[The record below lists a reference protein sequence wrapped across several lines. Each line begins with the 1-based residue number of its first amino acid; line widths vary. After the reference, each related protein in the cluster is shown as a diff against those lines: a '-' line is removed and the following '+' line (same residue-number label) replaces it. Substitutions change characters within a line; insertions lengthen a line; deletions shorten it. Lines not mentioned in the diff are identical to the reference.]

1 MRNINNFNLEVFS
14 SGLTKFQA
22 AFLTF
27 NSQEAEVMIRNG
39 ADISML
45 LPPDLNRRSC
55 FFLMNEAMFRD
66 TSPEKIPEKFEI
78 FKLLFTSY
86 SLSHIRENRD
96 LNILFEEDLEQPKD
110 YFRKVGYELDEKFL
124 KELKFK
130 QRVYFAD
137 EEFEKFKVES
147 GDLSQ
152 EELLKASEIRAKIQT
167 ILRDKD
173 PHEEHLRFHN
183 ERIRHQGFLDNY
195 FPINTRDL
203 GKIFL
208 YQDHF
213 LDPENFT
220 FKLDQVRFGE
230 NDNEFK
236 RLLREYY
243 LKLNSY
249 NLLALKNPEIIP
261 STPIKFPDGFQKNI
275 FNVMVFLHDAE
286 NLKDFPHSIYTINQ
300 DDGNSSN
307 IFDLLLSGVE
317 NYRNAPGEK
326 VAIVCQLLI
335 NGAMPSHKKTAQQT
349 QEIADKLIEFSGKSI
364 PGVDNEK
371 FIREYLQK
379 LEKFK
384 DELESFPQLEIGS
397 EASKEILQII
407 KEKTINCVDVSTNE
421 ALSPRGLLTYFEYF
435 GIHDFLYRHKD
446 LEGYK
451 EVYESINKLI
461 DLIPN
466 PLPIHEKKDKMD
478 EEIEA
483 QRKAREEA
491 EKRVLLKEAE
501 EQAKKIADELLK
513 SEMSKKLKQ
522 ESRAKRQGEEKAR
535 QIANQEAKAK
545 REAEEKARQE
555 AKAKKEAEEKARQ
568 IAKQE
573 AKEKKRVEEKA
584 QQEAKAKRQAE
595 ESQKHSESKAL
606 SAPLATPPPIFS
618 PPISNLLSK
627 DAENLMIIGE
637 FHEALRESNREKI
650 VDVAENH
657 QSLAGQLFFR
667 EYGDQSI
674 IYEIIKSSNCEFLKT
689 FLDCANSLSREK
701 TLKNLLKS
709 NIDGQNIF
717 HFFSDNL
724 FQDDQKVQKL
734 DCIKSE
740 ISEDY
745 WSIVIN
751 LRDREAL
758 TPLDRALRNHDVNF
772 ALALTERGAQ
782 LSACRD
788 HSFSYI
794 LQICDVEVVK
804 KFIDF
809 VRQNDEIFVIYGVNQ
824 FSENVIHNL
833 STNMFINFEQKVE
846 KLELISSAIS
856 EEILQNMLNQKDAQ
870 GFVPLDYAIGNGD
883 VNFALTLIQKGAKF
897 SACKT
902 SIIDQVVN
910 FCDENYLREFINFS
924 KQNGEEYVFQTMDIN
939 SQNSA
944 HYLAYNQNLNGDQ
957 KIKKLN
963 LITAEINDEQRFSMI
978 NQIDVQGLVPLDYAI
993 ANGDINFALELA
1005 KKGANLHL
1013 NNIQETVLVKFFKN
1027 GNFEMMKSF
1036 YEEGLIKF
1044 TEISEDALQNFKLLC
1059 ASNTSPFLTQ
1069 ENPLAKEFLN
1079 FINEKKVEED
1089 QKKIEETKK
1098 ETTEK
1103 TRNRRGKWRN
1113 AEGFQAV
1120 RGGANFR
1127 ENCSEI
1133 EGILPLPTPRNPTLL
1148 SSQQQNQK

>member
-1 MRNINNFNLEVFS
+1 
-14 SGLTKFQA
+14 
-22 AFLTF
+22 
-27 NSQEAEVMIRNG
+27 
-39 ADISML
+39 
-45 LPPDLNRRSC
+45 
-55 FFLMNEAMFRD
+55 
-66 TSPEKIPEKFEI
+66 
-78 FKLLFTSY
+78 
-86 SLSHIRENRD
+86 
-96 LNILFEEDLEQPKD
+96 
-110 YFRKVGYELDEKFL
+110 
-124 KELKFK
+124 
-130 QRVYFAD
+130 
-137 EEFEKFKVES
+137 
-147 GDLSQ
+147 
-152 EELLKASEIRAKIQT
+152 
-167 ILRDKD
+167 
-173 PHEEHLRFHN
+173 
-183 ERIRHQGFLDNY
+183 
-195 FPINTRDL
+195 
-203 GKIFL
+203 
-208 YQDHF
+208 
-213 LDPENFT
+213 
-220 FKLDQVRFGE
+220 
-230 NDNEFK
+230 
-236 RLLREYY
+236 
-243 LKLNSY
+243 
-249 NLLALKNPEIIP
+249 
-261 STPIKFPDGFQKNI
+261 
-275 FNVMVFLHDAE
+275 MVFLHDAE

-407 KEKTINCVDVSTNE
+407 KEKTINCIDVSTNE

-483 QRKAREEA
+483 QRKAQEEA

-513 SEMSKKLKQ
+513 SEMSEKSKQ

-535 QIANQEAKAK
+535 QIAKQEAKAK

-568 IAKQE
+568 EAKEKRRVEEKVRQEAKAKREAEEKARQIAKQE
-573 AKEKKRVEEKA
+573 AKEKRRVEEKA
-584 QQEAKAKRQAE
+584 RQEAKAKREAE
-595 ESQKHSESKAL
+595 ESQKHSESIAL

-745 WSIVIN
+745 WSIIIN
-751 LRDREAL
+751 LRDKEAS

-794 LQICDVEVVK
+794 LQICDAEDVK

-809 VRQNDEIFVIYGVNQ
+809 ARQNDEIFVIYGVNQ

-846 KLELISSAIS
+846 RLELISSAIS

-870 GFVPLDYAIGNGD
+870 GFAPLDYAIGNGD

-963 LITAEINDEQRFSMI
+963 LITAEINDEQRLNMI
-978 NQIDVQGLVPLDYAI
+978 NQIDVRGFAPLDYAI
-993 ANGDINFALELA
+993 GNGDINFALELA

-1103 TRNRRGKWRN
+1103 NRNRRGKWRSPKD
-1113 AEGFQAV
+1113 FQAV

-1133 EGILPLPTPRNPTLL
+1133 DEALPLPTPRNPTLV